1 MEFLSKKQPSKR
13 ALERRALQEL
23 YRPATLSGLINL
35 ADRGKLDLKEL
46 RKYYTDARA
55 VALKSIERIQ
65 KGMFPFSDE
74 GPVFLKTSELSDE
87 ALLRAVADINL
98 FLNSPTRTAKGRKE
112 AYEALLDD
120 LHSKGMT
127 FLRLED
133 LTYWDRFRKW
143 LRASHILGKPYASGD
158 ILGDIFAQ
166 SIQEGKPNSEYWKE
180 AYDEVKKL
188 ISPKTSRDWRKGR
201 RL

>member
-1 MEFLSKKQPSKR
+1 MSKKEPSKR

-23 YRPATLSGLINL
+23 YRPATLFDLTNL
-35 ADRGKLDLKEL
+35 LDKGNLNLKDL
-46 RKYYTDARA
+46 RKYYTDARS
-55 VALKSIERIQ
+55 VAKKSVERIQ
-65 KGMFPFSDE
+65 QGMFPFTDE

-98 FLNSPTRTAKGRKE
+98 FLNSPTRLAEGRKKT
-112 AYEALLDD
+112 YEVLLED

-127 FLRLED
+127 FLKLED

-143 LRASHILGKPYASGD
+143 LRAANILGKPYASGD

-166 SIQEGKPNSEYWKE
+166 SIQDGQPNSEYWKR
-180 AYDEVKKL
+180 AYEEVQALITPKK
-188 ISPKTSRDWRKGR
+188 SRKRTSRRF
-201 RL
+201 

>member
-1 MEFLSKKQPSKR
+1 MSKKEPSKR

-23 YRPATLSGLINL
+23 YRPATLSDLTNL
-35 ADRGKLDLKEL
+35 LDKGKLNLKEL

-55 VALKSIERIQ
+55 VARKSIERIQ
-65 KGMFPFSDE
+65 AGMFPFTDE

-98 FLNSPTRTAKGRKE
+98 FLNSPTRLAEGRKK
-112 AYEALLDD
+112 AYEDLLED
-120 LHSKGMT
+120 LHSKGMI

-143 LRASHILGKPYASGD
+143 LRASNILGKPYSSGD

-166 SIQEGKPNSEYWKE
+166 SIQEGQPNSEYWKRAFE
-180 AYDEVKKL
+180 EVQKL
-188 ISPKTSRDWRKGR
+188 IPSKKSRKR
-201 RL
+201 RSRRR

>member
-1 MEFLSKKQPSKR
+1 MSKKQPSKR

-23 YRPATLSGLINL
+23 YRPATLSGLTNL
-35 ADRGKLDLKEL
+35 LDRGKLDLKEL

-55 VALKSIERIQ
+55 VAQKSIARIQ
-65 KGMFPFSDE
+65 KGMFPFTDE
-74 GPVFLKTSELSDE
+74 GPAFLKTSELSDE

-98 FLNSPTRTAKGRKE
+98 FLNSPTRTAEGRKK
-112 AYEALLDD
+112 AYEALLED
-120 LHSKGMT
+120 LHSKGMS

-143 LRASHILGKPYASGD
+143 LRASNILGKPYASGD

-166 SIQEGKPNSEYWKE
+166 SIQDGQPNSEYWKR
-180 AYDEVKKL
+180 AYEEVQQL
-188 ISPKTSRDWRKGR
+188 ISSKRSRKR
-201 RL
+201 RSRRRI